1 MSSFYL
7 LPSPFVTEYGTVM
20 LLEPPDASVGA
31 LRAALLDHSYPRP
44 FVIDDGNARY
54 LYFSIV
60 LMQSAMRL
68 ARPHELMLRY
78 TQEMMAVLLF
88 VPRPR
93 RIVLLGLGGGS
104 LAKFCHARLPGCD
117 FTAVELNADVI
128 ALRDAF
134 LLPPD
139 DDFLHVVQG
148 EGGAYLAAVAQGID
162 ILFVDA
168 FDRTGFAPEL
178 ASREFFA
185 CAWHQL
191 GGQGV
196 LAVNLAGER
205 ASYAGLV
212 DAAML
217 AFDDQVIVVEVPE
230 DGNHILYAFKQRP
243 FEPRWRWLH
252 TFARELRGRFG
263 LDFPAFVS
271 KLERSAKSG
280 IARQVRG
287 Q

>member
-1 MSSFYL
+1 
-7 LPSPFVTEYGTVM
+7 M
-20 LLEPPDASVGA
+20 LLEPPDANAGA

-44 FVIDDGNARY
+44 FVIDDGAARY
-54 LYFSIV
+54 LYFSIT

-78 TQEMMAVLLF
+78 TQEMMAALLF

-104 LAKFCHARLPGCD
+104 LAKFCRARLPGCV
-117 FTAVELNADVI
+117 FTAVELNPDVI

-139 DDFLHVVQG
+139 DEFLQVVES
-148 EGGAYLAAVAQGID
+148 EGGAYLESAEKGID

-185 CAWHQL
+185 LACSKLA
-191 GGQGV
+191 GKGV
-196 LAVNLAGER
+196 LVANLAGER

-212 DAAML
+212 DAAMQ
-217 AFDDQVIVVEVPE
+217 AFDDQVMVIEVPE
-230 DGNHILYAFKQRP
+230 DGNHLLFAFRQRP
-243 FEPRWRWLH
+243 FEPRWRWVH
-252 TFARELRGRFG
+252 SFARELRGRLG
-263 LDFPAFVS
+263 LDFPAFAA

-280 IARQVRG
+280 IARQARG
-287 Q
+287 L